1 VTSREFSDR
10 LVRRAR
16 KADVT
21 VSPDLLE
28 PLEAYYRLLA
38 RWNERINLTSLPLRA
53 PTDATFDRLFVEPL
67 AASRFVSDAKINWFD
82 LGSGGGSPA
91 LPLKLVRP
99 AAALTMVEAKTR
111 KASFLREAV
120 RVLALTGAD
129 VQNVRFES
137 LAEWPQLIHSV
148 DVVTVR
154 AVKPDAALMNTAA
167 KLLVARGR
175 LLLFADPLTAACDAR
190 ALFSCEQTTKLG
202 LDNSAQLSVLVRV
215 S

>member
-1 VTSREFSDR
+1 MTSREFRDR
-10 LVRRAR
+10 LARRAR

-21 VSPDLLE
+21 VSPDVLDS
-28 PLEAYYRLLA
+28 LEAYYRLLA

-53 PTDATFDRLFVEPL
+53 PTDAMFDRLFVEPL
-67 AASRFVSDAKINWFD
+67 AASRFVPDAKINWFD

-99 AAALTMVEAKTR
+99 AAVLTMVEAKAR
-111 KASFLREAV
+111 KAAFLREAV
-120 RVLALTGAD
+120 RVLALAGAD
-129 VQNVRFES
+129 VQNVRLES
-137 LAEWPQLIHSV
+137 LAEWPQLLHSV

-154 AVKPDAALMNTAA
+154 AVKPDATLITAAA
-167 KLLVARGR
+167 KLLATRGR
-175 LLLFADPLTAACDAR
+175 LLLFAEPPAAGGDAR

-202 LDNSAQLSVLVRV
+202 VGNAAQLSVLVRV